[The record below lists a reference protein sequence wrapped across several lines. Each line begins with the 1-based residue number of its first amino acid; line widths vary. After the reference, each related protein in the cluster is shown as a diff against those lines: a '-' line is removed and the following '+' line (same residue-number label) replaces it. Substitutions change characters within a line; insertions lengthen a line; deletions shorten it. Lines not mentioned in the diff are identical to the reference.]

1 MWYLIVPI
9 PDLCTLTYFVQ
20 PTKTGNRPDM
30 TDKIVNRV
38 VKHPNT
44 KINKLDKN
52 IIVHFHAFYFLNN
65 ISYSNN
71 NNLRNNAI
79 DV

>member
-9 PDLCTLTYFVQ
+9 PDLCALTYSVQ
-20 PTKTGNRPDM
+20 PMKTGNRPDM

-44 KINKLDKN
+44 KINKLIKTSLC
-52 IIVHFHAFYFLNN
+52 IFMLFIF
-65 ISYSNN
+65 
-71 NNLRNNAI
+71 
-79 DV
+79 